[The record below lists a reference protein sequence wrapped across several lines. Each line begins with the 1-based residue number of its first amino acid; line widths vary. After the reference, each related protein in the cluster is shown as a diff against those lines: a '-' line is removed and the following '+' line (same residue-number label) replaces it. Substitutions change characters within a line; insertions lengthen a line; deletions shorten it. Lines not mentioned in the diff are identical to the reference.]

1 MTSALGSLRCSES
14 RTKPATS
21 PSFLPPLLRTL
32 ANVIVVDNGSTDGTP
47 EIAARVAEEMGAA
60 DRLDVL
66 SYPFQVSRCG
76 PEHLQTPADSVHSLT
91 YFYNWAFSHVGTTYS
106 LKWDGDMLLTEEGE
120 QAFTDLAWQLEGM
133 SRRVYM
139 MRIPLYVESS
149 TKAYA
154 DASMRAFETWGWPN
168 RQGFQFGKGFEW
180 EVIEFPTD
188 LSPHRLPDGVCFEI
202 KWLDVDEFS
211 NWSHRAFD
219 SGRVTRKQR
228 EWLVFNRL
236 QKEGGPDGVF
246 TIESSGEHV
255 IEAVRRLTVPDW
267 DRLRQTA

>member
-1 MTSALGSLRCSES
+1 
-14 RTKPATS
+14 
-21 PSFLPPLLRTL
+21 
-32 ANVIVVDNGSTDGTP
+32 
-47 EIAARVAEEMGAA
+47 
-60 DRLDVL
+60 
-66 SYPFQVSRCG
+66 
-76 PEHLQTPADSVHSLT
+76 
-91 YFYNWAFSHVGTTYS
+91 
-106 LKWDGDMLLTEEGE
+106 
-120 QAFTDLAWQLEGM
+120 
-133 SRRVYM
+133 M

-149 TKAYA
+149 TKAYV

-180 EVIEFPTD
+180 EVIEFPID

-211 NWSHRAFD
+211 NWSHREFD

-255 IEAVRRLTVPDW
+255 IETVRRLTVPDW